1 MKKLRLY
8 LPMVILLGSCIQSE
22 PLNTEADI
30 TGCKILNAQGISDP
44 NIKGNIIIE
53 NTRVRAQA
61 NPKID
66 LTNLALKLELTE
78 GATISPDPA
87 KLLDYSSPRTF
98 TVTSQDG
105 NWHKEYSVIIDT
117 FDMPVRYGFEHYEL
131 NAAGKYQVF
140 YEEIKGHDAVFKQY
154 IWASGNSGYAI
165 VNIGKTPQDYPT
177 VSIDEGVAGKGIRLQ
192 TKSTGGFGENV
203 KMPIAAGNLFL
214 GSFDVNSAVSKP
226 LQATKFGLPF
236 GKKPLRFKGSYKYKP
251 GSEPFK
257 AKDRKGNAVTIPGQE
272 DSGDIYAVLYEAEG
286 LEGNALDGNNV
297 LTSRNIVAMAR
308 VDVVNTDGYITFD
321 EKFLYREESPAL
333 IVWPD
338 FILNRDASEDR
349 EGAFRVFDSRK
360 LKNYEYNLAVVFTSS
375 KYGAYFAGSVGSTL
389 CVDEVEV
396 ICE

>member
-1 MKKLRLY
+1 MKKLRFY

-53 NTRVRAQA
+53 NTKVRAQA
-61 NPKID
+61 NPQID
-66 LTNLALKLELTE
+66 LTNLALKLELTD

-87 KLLDYSSPRTF
+87 KLADYSFPRSF

-105 NWHKEYSVIIDT
+105 NWHKEYSVSIDT
-117 FDMPVRYGFEHYEL
+117 FDTPVRYGFEHYEL
-131 NAAGKYQVF
+131 GATGKYQVF

-154 IWASGNSGYAI
+154 IWASGNSGFAMAG
-165 VNIGKTPQDYPT
+165 VGKTPQDYPT
-177 VSIDEGVAGKGIRLQ
+177 VSIDGGVVGKGIKLE
-192 TKSTGGFGENV
+192 TKSTGGFGETA

-214 GSFDVNSAVSKP
+214 GSFEASNAVAKP
-226 LQATKFGLPF
+226 LKATKFGLPF

-257 AKDRKGNAVTIPGQE
+257 AKDLKGNAIIIPGQE

-308 VDVVNTDGYITFD
+308 VNVVNTDGFITFD
-321 EKFLYREESPAL
+321 EKFLYREETPAM
-333 IVWPD
+333 IKWPD
-338 FILNRDASEDR
+338 FILNRDASKDR
-349 EGAFRVFDSRK
+349 DGAFRVFDPRK

>member
-105 NWHKEYSVIIDT
+105 NWHKEYSVTIDT

-131 NAAGKYQVF
+131 DATGRYQVF

-165 VNIGKTPQDYPT
+165 VNIGKIPQDYPT
-177 VSIDEGVAGKGIRLQ
+177 VSIDGGVAGKGIRLQ
-192 TKSTGGFGENV
+192 TKSTGGFGETV

-214 GSFDVNSAVSKP
+214 GSFDVNSAVAKP

-236 GKKPLRFKGSYKYKP
+236 GKKPLRFKGSYNYKP
-251 GSEPFK
+251 GTEPFK
-257 AKDRKGNAVTIPGQE
+257 AKDLKGNAIIIPGQE

-308 VDVVNTDGYITFD
+308 VDVINTDGFVTFD
-321 EKFLYREESPAL
+321 EEFLYREKTPAM
-333 IVWPD
+333 IQWPP
-338 FILNRDASEDR
+338 FILNRDASDDR
-349 EGAFRVFDSRK
+349 DGVFRAFDPQK

>member
-105 NWHKEYSVIIDT
+105 NWHKEYSVTIDT

-131 NAAGKYQVF
+131 NATGKYQVF

-154 IWASGNSGYAI
+154 IWASGNSGFSLTG
-165 VNIGKTPQDYPT
+165 VGKTPQDYPT
-177 VSIDEGVAGKGIRLQ
+177 VSIDGGVAGKGIRLQ
-192 TKSTGGFGENV
+192 TKSTGGFGETV

-214 GSFDVNSAVSKP
+214 GSFDVNSAVAKP

-236 GKKPLRFKGSYKYKP
+236 GKKPLRFKGSYNYKP
-251 GSEPFK
+251 GTEPFK
-257 AKDRKGNAVTIPGQE
+257 AKDLKGNAIIIPGQE

-308 VDVVNTDGYITFD
+308 VDVINTDGFVTFD
-321 EKFLYREESPAL
+321 EEFLYREKTPAM
-333 IVWPD
+333 IQWPP
-338 FILNRDASEDR
+338 FILNRDASDDR
-349 EGAFRVFDSRK
+349 DGVFRAFDPQK

>member
-105 NWHKEYSVIIDT
+105 NWHKEYSVTIDT

-131 NAAGKYQVF
+131 DATGRYQVF

-177 VSIDEGVAGKGIRLQ
+177 VSIDGGVAGKGIRLQ
-192 TKSTGGFGENV
+192 TKSTGGFGETV

-214 GSFDVNSAVSKP
+214 GSFDVNSAVAKP

-236 GKKPLRFKGSYKYKP
+236 GKKPLRFKGSYNYKP
-251 GSEPFK
+251 GTEPFK
-257 AKDRKGNAVTIPGQE
+257 AKDLKGNAIIIPGQE

-308 VDVVNTDGYITFD
+308 VDVINTDGFVTFD
-321 EKFLYREESPAL
+321 EEFLYREKTPAM
-333 IVWPD
+333 IQWPP
-338 FILNRDASEDR
+338 FILNRDASDDR
-349 EGAFRVFDSRK
+349 DGVFRAFDPQK